1 MALKKTFGRISS
13 SIAAANAGV
22 QGRKP
27 TTRKINSNASTETI
41 QVIPEYLKIKS
52 LLREGCSIVL
62 VTGGAGTGKSTFI
75 RWIENEYAGKVLL
88 CAPTGIA
95 ALTIGGKTLHSL
107 CGFPPSWIVDKDI
120 RFRPQSVAAKAELLV
135 IDEISMVNAN
145 LLDAVSEFFKL
156 NRKSTKPFGGVQL
169 VVVGDLFQLPPVVT
183 GETLRLF
190 KREYDTPKFF
200 SAHSLR
206 DSDFATVELTK
217 PFRQKNTE
225 FFRILANIR
234 EGNQLSV
241 TLDALNSSCEVTE
254 QPPDG
259 AVWLCPRNAQ
269 VNEVNSS
276 RLSEL
281 PGKAKLYTGILEGQ
295 FKEDR
300 LPALSVL
307 ELKVGAQVVMTK
319 NAADWVNGSIA
330 FVTEVE
336 TDKIKVRLLEAN
348 KIVEVHMATWE
359 QYDYVINESTDEIE
373 RIVVGTFKQIPAI
386 LAWAMTIHKS
396 QGLTLDAVH
405 LDLGAGAFASGQTYV
420 ALSRVRTIDQLT
432 FSKAIRVEDVRVD
445 QDSSFFYKSI
455 RE

>member
-1 MALKKTFGRISS
+1 MVLKRTFGKISA
-13 SIAAANAGV
+13 SIAAANT
-22 QGRKP
+22 GRQESQP
-27 TTRKINSNASTETI
+27 TVRKVNSNARTAPI

-52 LLREGCSIVL
+52 LLKNGCPIVL

-75 RWIENEYAGKVLL
+75 RWIENEYVGKVLL

-95 ALTIGGKTLHSL
+95 ALTIGGKTLHQL
-107 CGFPPSWIVDKDI
+107 CGFPPSWILSSDI

-156 NRKSTKPFGGVQL
+156 NRNSAEPFGGVQL
-169 VVVGDLFQLPPVVT
+169 VMVGDLFQLPPVVKSDT
-183 GETLRLF
+183 QPLF
-190 KREYDTPKFF
+190 KSEYDTPKFF
-200 SAHSLR
+200 SAHALTNA
-206 DSDFATVELTK
+206 DFAAVELTK
-217 PFRQKNTE
+217 PFRQTNAK
-225 FFRILANIR
+225 FFRLLANIR
-234 EGNQLSV
+234 EGNQLGE
-241 TLDALNSSCEVTE
+241 TLDVLNSSCEVTE
-254 QPPDG
+254 LPPDG

-281 PGKAKLYTGILEGQ
+281 PGKAKLYTGILKGK
-295 FKEDR
+295 FKDDR
-300 LPALSVL
+300 LPAPAVL

-319 NAADWVNGSIA
+319 NSADWVNGSIA
-330 FVTEVE
+330 FVTEIE
-336 TDKIKVRLLEAN
+336 TDKIKVRLLKAQ

-359 QYDYVINESTDEIE
+359 QYDYVINKSSGAIE
-373 RIVVGTFKQIPAI
+373 RIVIGTFTQIPTI

-432 FSKAIRVEDVRVD
+432 FSKAIRAEDVRVD
-445 QDSSFFYKSI
+445 QDSSFFYESI